1 MTRKKKS
8 SNLLLSEQIRIRII
22 REISE
27 KAYDSSLPQFLIGLG
42 KICNA
47 QIEPSTSKSALPKLD
62 MTNSTSEVV
71 GLQLRLPVT
80 SSFII
85 SWYSLHTGD
94 EAEKCLESPIT
105 RDSRAGMFLSEQM
118 NMHRDTT
125 GYQNPP
131 SQKMTVHMY
140 MKLALRCG

>member
-8 SNLLLSEQIRIRII
+8 SNLLLSEQIRIQII

-47 QIEPSTSKSALPKLD
+47 QLEPSTSKSALPKLD

-71 GLQLRLPVT
+71 GLQLRLPVA

-94 EAEKCLESPIT
+94 EAEKCIESPIT
-105 RDSRAGMFLSEQM
+105 RDRTDEHA
-118 NMHRDTT
+118 
-125 GYQNPP
+125 
-131 SQKMTVHMY
+131 
-140 MKLALRCG
+140 